1 MHSSTIKIIALSVAL
16 VSVSLLTACGKKTN
30 TNTPGS
36 AGSGSAG
43 NTSANP
49 NLTQPNPGLLLI
61 VSPSKGP
68 AAGGTAVKLTG
79 ENFTGTPKILFGTAE
94 AKDVKVVSK
103 TEMTATTPAGTKGKS
118 VDITLQVPDAPT
130 STLLEAF
137 TYQ

>member
-1 MHSSTIKIIALSVAL
+1 MRTPTVKIIALCIAFAGMGF
-16 VSVSLLTACGKKTN
+16 LTACGRSANTN
-30 TNTPGS
+30 TNAAAT
-36 AGSGSAG
+36 

-94 AKDVKVVSK
+94 AKDVKVVSQ

-118 VDITLQVPDAPT
+118 VDITLQAPDAPT
-130 STLLEAF
+130 STLVEAF